1 MAKLNQ
7 RGQQRVKRISDSLE
21 NISKMLN
28 RLKRDELEELVS
40 RDQITVTPSYGKSGG
55 FAAGRTGGGKS
66 NSSIVETAAIAN
78 LEGRK
83 VHDPL
88 RDNMRRI
95 ERRIIEA
102 EEAIRQVHEIINLIN
117 DPVEKKRST
126 QTTEPCE
133 ICMVLPA
140 VKTAMCIVCYQ
151 DWVSNGAPDRF
162 RWKAYKRQI
171 TSSEG
176 IALVTEQPVPR
187 REV

>member
-7 RGQQRVKRISDSLE
+7 RGQQRIKRMYDSLE

-28 RLKRDELEELVS
+28 RLKREELEELVV

-55 FAAGRTGGGKS
+55 FAVGRSGGGKAT
-66 NSSIVETAAIAN
+66 SSIVETAVIAN
-78 LEGRK
+78 MDGRK

-88 RDNMRRI
+88 RENLKRI
-95 ERRIIEA
+95 ERNIIQA
-102 EEAIRQVHEIINLIN
+102 EEAIRQIHETIRVIN

-126 QTTEPCE
+126 QTSEPCE

-140 VKTAMCIVCYQ
+140 AKTAMCIPCYQ
-151 DWVSNGAPDRF
+151 DWVDNGAPDRF

-176 IALVTEQPVPR
+176 VPLVTDKPAPR
-187 REV
+187 RAG